1 MFLLP
6 RGYVQV
12 DTLHPRVSDLLSIPV
27 TVVGSNGLGL
37 GPHIPFHL
45 LQHRHQL
52 LLVVALLRYLR
63 RHDHLRF
70 AIHRDLRVVA
80 LHETA
85 LVAPIRH
92 DPAFRVGHRLL
103 GIWHLR
109 FTSAHLLARAGFLL
123 LALPDLS
130 FGGSLLFLG
139 LLFGLGFQLRFRQP
153 VSPPADS
160 PAAPTPPAT
169 RRPPAPSRT
178 SHPQPHPLLRH
189 AATAL
194 LLPPAVSSPPRSS
207 AHSSSPCACWHCPA
221 SCCHR
226 SPRVPASPTPL
237 SHTTARLGKTAP
249 PAPPHAVSET
259 PPKCY
264 GRDVR
269 RPPSTETLYLRR
281 SLPRSCAS
289 CSSRRSSRT
298 AAPAPSSSAHRRL
311 ALARLFP
318 HRTHR
323 QPQDPGHPPH
333 PPESVLSAFL
343 AANHAGTAGVA
354 APGSHPRIESTFP
367 WPHLKPKHPH
377 GKTVMFGASQNLFPT
392 YS

>member
-27 TVVGSNGLGL
+27 TVVGANGLGL

-139 LLFGLGFQLRFRQP
+139 LLFGLGFQLRFRSPYLRQP
-153 VSPPADS
+153 TLPPRQL
-160 PAAPTPPAT
+160 
-169 RRPPAPSRT
+169 RRQLVAR
-178 SHPQPHPLLRH
+178 
-189 AATAL
+189 L
-194 LLPPAVSSPPRSS
+194 LLPLLLILSRI
-207 AHSSSPCACWHCPA
+207 HSFGTLQQ
-221 SCCHR
+221 R
-226 SPRVPASPTPL
+226 FYF
-237 SHTTARLGKTAP
+237 RLQF
-249 PAPPHAVSET
+249 
-259 PPKCY
+259 
-264 GRDVR
+264 
-269 RPPSTETLYLRR
+269 LL
-281 SLPRSCAS
+281 
-289 CSSRRSSRT
+289 
-298 AAPAPSSSAHRRL
+298 RL
-311 ALARLFP
+311 A
-318 HRTHR
+318 
-323 QPQDPGHPPH
+323 HP
-333 PPESVLSAFL
+333 L
-343 AANHAGTAGVA
+343 
-354 APGSHPRIESTFP
+354 I
-367 WPHLKPKHPH
+367 
-377 GKTVMFGASQNLFPT
+377 
-392 YS
+392 

>member
-12 DTLHPRVSDLLSIPV
+12 DTLHPRVSYLLSIPV
-27 TVVGSNGLGL
+27 TVVGANGLGL

-92 DPAFRVGHRLL
+92 DPAFRVGEVALCFRVGHRRL

-139 LLFGLGFQLRFRQP
+139 LLFGLGFQLRLRSPYLRQP
-153 VSPPADS
+153 TLPPRQLRRQLVARLLLPLFSPPVSAPAPS
-160 PAAPTPPAT
+160 PAAPPPPAT
-169 RRPPAPSRT
+169 RRPPAPSPT

-269 RPPSTETLYLRR
+269 RPPSTRR
-281 SLPRSCAS
+281 
-289 CSSRRSSRT
+289 
-298 AAPAPSSSAHRRL
+298 
-311 ALARLFP
+311 
-318 HRTHR
+318 
-323 QPQDPGHPPH
+323 
-333 PPESVLSAFL
+333 
-343 AANHAGTAGVA
+343 
-354 APGSHPRIESTFP
+354 
-367 WPHLKPKHPH
+367 
-377 GKTVMFGASQNLFPT
+377 
-392 YS
+392 